1 MVVPKVQD
9 CRKQFKK
16 PNVVCCFCCGA
27 PGHRVAECKYR
38 DKTCHTC
45 GKKGHLA
52 KVCKSSVTR
61 QPGNQKRQNLRHK
74 QIRQVEDDAS
84 GESSDSLGDVL
95 VLKQTGSKLPPL
107 RVSLQL
113 DDCKITMEVDTGASV
128 SIMSEDT
135 YRKIWPKKTSRV

>member
-1 MVVPKVQD
+1 M
-9 CRKQFKK
+9 
-16 PNVVCCFCCGA
+16 
-27 PGHRVAECKYR
+27 
-38 DKTCHTC
+38 
-45 GKKGHLA
+45 A

-61 QPGNQKRQNLRHK
+61 QPGNQKRQNPKHK

-135 YRKIWPKKTSRV
+135 YRKIWPKKRLIESSVKLQTYSKEPLPVVGARDVFVQYEGQSATLPLIVVKGNG